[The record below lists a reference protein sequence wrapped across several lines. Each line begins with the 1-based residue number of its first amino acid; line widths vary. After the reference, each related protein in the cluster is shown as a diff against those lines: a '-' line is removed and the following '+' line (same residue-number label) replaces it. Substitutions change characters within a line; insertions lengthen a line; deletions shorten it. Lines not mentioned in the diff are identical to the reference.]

1 MENDNDLLE
10 TLAKYFP
17 IDQEIKIVEE
27 YDEMLVINKPV
38 GVVVNDAIS
47 AKGMTV
53 QGWMRERYHFGVTPS
68 DVPDKYQ
75 DWDRVNYLAFW
86 ERDGMVH
93 RLDKE
98 TSGLLILAKNP
109 DKFVE
114 LLRAFREREVRKTY
128 YALVHGIPTNLEGE
142 IDAPVGRLP
151 WNRVRFGVF
160 PGGRQALTSYKVINI
175 WKKIAIEGV
184 IGRYDFALV
193 ELKPHTGRTHQIR
206 VHMQFLGT
214 PIVGDELYSGRKLLR
229 VGKKLWKRMC
239 LVAGKVEVGGEVWRI
254 FS

>member
-1 MENDNDLLE
+1 MENDNDLLIVFN
-10 TLAKYFP
+10 KYFP

-27 YDEMLVINKPV
+27 NDEMLVINKPV
-38 GVVVNDAIS
+38 GVVVNDAVS
-47 AKGMTV
+47 ARGMTV
-53 QGWMRERYHFGVTPS
+53 QAWMEERYDFGSGPEVAPE
-68 DVPDKYQ
+68 KYK
-75 DWDRVNYLAFW
+75 DWDGVNYLAFW

-98 TSGLLILAKNP
+98 TSGLLVLAKNP

-114 LLRAFREREVRKTY
+114 LLKIFREREVRKTY
-128 YALVHGIPTNLEGE
+128 YALVHGVPVNLEGE

-175 WKKIAIEGV
+175 WKKVAIEGV
-184 IGRYDFALV
+184 AGRYDFALV
-193 ELKPHTGRTHQIR
+193 EVKPHTGRTHQIR
-206 VHMQFLGT
+206 VHMQLLGT

-229 VGKKLWKRMC
+229 AGRKLWKRMC
-239 LVAGKVEVGGEVWRI
+239 LVAGKLEMEGKIWEMV
-254 FS
+254 